1 MLTANTKAYIILSE
15 EPRPRFNAAAGL
27 KEYARWNLK
36 RIICFLL
43 VVCATVAA
51 FTLSACGKAKAK
63 ISEYEILAIYDAENR
78 TLNGTVDFNFYNDTE
93 NEISDLKF
101 NLYGN
106 AFREGASFSPV
117 SQSYANKAYYAGT
130 SYGTMTVE
138 EVENCA
144 GWNVGGEDE
153 NILTVTLLTPVYPEE
168 NVKITISY
176 TLTLAQINHR
186 TGVTENTVNLG
197 NFYPVLCAYSKE
209 GFIECPYC
217 YCGDPFVSECANYKV
232 TIDLPPKY
240 VVASSGKLESES
252 TASGRKKCAYTL
264 ENARDFA
271 MVLSD
276 KFSVASQTVNGVE
289 VNYYYYSDTNPQVS
303 LSAACESM
311 QYFSSSFGS
320 YVYPTLSVVQTG
332 FCYGGM
338 EYPALTMISDALDS
352 DSNVYTIVHENAHQW
367 WYAMVGSD
375 QLNCA
380 WQDEGLAEYS
390 SLMFF
395 ENHPTYAFTRTGLV
409 GTATKSYRAFY
420 SVYNQ
425 IFGEADTSMNRNLK
439 DFESEYE
446 YSNIA
451 YNKGLIMFDMLRQS
465 IGDDRFI
472 AGLKKY
478 FSENLYRIASCDDL
492 FGCFLNSGVD
502 LEGFFNSFTEGKI
515 VI

>member
-1 MLTANTKAYIILSE
+1 MK
-15 EPRPRFNAAAGL
+15 
-27 KEYARWNLK
+27 K
-36 RIICFLL
+36 IICFILAA
-43 VVCATVAA
+43 CMAAATL
-51 FTLSACGKAKAK
+51 TLTACGKKK
-63 ISEYEILAIYDAENR
+63 MPVSEYEIFASYDETAR
-78 TLNGTVDFNFYNDTE
+78 TLNGTVDFTYYNNTE

-106 AFREGASFSPV
+106 AFRESATYSPV
-117 SQSYANKAYYAGT
+117 SQAYSNAAYYAGA
-130 SYGTMTVE
+130 SYGCMTVE
-138 EVENCA
+138 GVENCS

-153 NILTVTLLTPVYPEE
+153 NTLTVTLLSAVYPEQT
-168 NVKITISY
+168 VKITISY
-176 TLTLAQINHR
+176 TLNLALINHR
-186 TGVTENTVNLG
+186 TGVTENAVNLG

-209 GFIECPYC
+209 GFIECPYY
-217 YCGDPFVSECANYKV
+217 YCGDPFVSECANYRV
-232 TIDLPPKY
+232 TIDLNAEY
-240 VVASSGKLESES
+240 TVASSGKLENET
-252 TASGRKKCAYTL
+252 TADGRKKCTYTL

-276 KFSVASQTVNGVE
+276 KFEVKTQNVNGVD
-289 VNYYYYSDTNPQVS
+289 VNYYYYSDNNPEAS
-303 LSAACESM
+303 LSVACESLS
-311 QYFSSSFGS
+311 YFSSAFAP

-338 EYPALTMISDALDS
+338 EYPALTMISDSLDS
-352 DSNVYTIVHENAHQW
+352 DGNIYTIVHENAHQW

-395 ENHPTYAFTRTGLV
+395 ENNPSYAFTRTGLV
-409 GTATKSYRAFY
+409 GSATKSYRAFY

-425 IFGEADTSMNRNLK
+425 IFGEADTSMNRSLK

-446 YSNIA
+446 YSNVA

-465 IGDDRFI
+465 IGDEKFE
-472 AGLKKY
+472 AGLKRY
-478 FSENLYRIASCDDL
+478 FSENLYRIASSDDL
-492 FGCFLNSGVD
+492 IGCFLNCGVD
-502 LEGFFNSFTEGKI
+502 LEGFFNSFIEGKI